1 LNIYQNQLP
10 LLKFKIM
17 TKLLIEIPNLSDAR
31 LLLDFAQRLNAVVIK
46 VEEGEKIS
54 PFYWLEQ
61 IAKEGGVSSIKD
73 PVKWQKSLRKDRKLT
88 R

>member
-1 LNIYQNQLP
+1 
-10 LLKFKIM
+10 M
-17 TKLLIEIPNLSDAR
+17 TKLLIEIPNLNDAR

-46 VEEGEKIS
+46 VEDKGKIS

-61 IAKEGGVSSIKD
+61 IANEGGVSSIAD
-73 PVKWQKSLRKDRKLT
+73 PVKWQRSVRKDRKLI